1 MIHLTWFLFCLGSV
15 TAAELND
22 GEQIEFKSANPF
34 SFYHII
40 TDLDHQPVQDTYGIL
55 RFPENSQQETFPL
68 VIGVNGSKNWA
79 DHHLEYL
86 AMYRDMGFATFEPQS
101 FNSRQVSS
109 TVGEQISVTMAMMIL
124 DVYRALE
131 ILSRDDRI
139 DENNIAITGW
149 SLGGG
154 VALFSAWEPLIDAIG
169 VEARFAAHLSIYP
182 PCLVDMDLI
191 RFSPVPI
198 HILIGELDDWVTASA
213 CEDLVFDLQDEDVNI
228 EITVYPNA
236 HHGFDRKGPLV
247 SADRAY
253 ATGDCHFR
261 MRADGALLMNF
272 LNIPMITPLRQKIAL
287 GLCAD
292 RGTTIGGNVEA
303 RKASFEFARNFMTKY
318 LVQ

>member
-1 MIHLTWFLFCLGSV
+1 MIHLAWLLFCLGSV
-15 TAAELND
+15 TAAEPDD
-22 GEQIEFKSANPF
+22 GERIEFKSANPF

-40 TDLDHQPVQDTYGIL
+40 TDLDHQPIQDTYGIL
-55 RFPENSQQETFPL
+55 RFPKNTQQEPFPL

-109 TVGEQISVTMAMMIL
+109 TVGEQVSVTTAMMIL

-131 ILSRDDRI
+131 ILSQDDRI

-191 RFSPVPI
+191 RFSPAPI

-213 CEDLVFDLQDEDVNI
+213 CEELVSDLQDEDVTI

-236 HHGFDRKGPLV
+236 HHGFDRQGPLAT
-247 SADRAY
+247 ADRAY
-253 ATGDCHFR
+253 ATGGCHFR

-272 LNIPMITPLRQKIAL
+272 LNIPMTTPLRQKIAL

-303 RKASFEFARNFMTKY
+303 RKASFEFARSFMTKY

>member
-1 MIHLTWFLFCLGSV
+1 MIHLAWFLFCLGSV
-15 TAAELND
+15 TAAGLDD
-22 GEQIEFKSANPF
+22 GERIEFKSANPF

-40 TDLDHQPVQDTYGIL
+40 TDLDHQPIQDTYGIL
-55 RFPENSQQETFPL
+55 RFPENTQQETFPL

-169 VEARFAAHLSIYP
+169 VEARFAAHLSHYP
-182 PCLVDMDLI
+182 PCLVAMALI

-213 CEDLVFDLQDEDVNI
+213 CEDLVSELQDEDVNI

-236 HHGFDRKGPLV
+236 HHGFDRQGPL
-247 SADRAY
+247 ATAERAY
-253 ATGDCHFR
+253 ATGGCHFR

-272 LNIPMITPLRQKIAL
+272 LNIPMTTPLRQKIAL

-303 RKASFEFARNFMTKY
+303 RKASFEFARSFMTKY

>member
-1 MIHLTWFLFCLGSV
+1 MIHLVWFLFCLCSV
-15 TAAELND
+15 TAAELDN
-22 GEQIEFKSANPF
+22 GERIKFKSAHPF

-40 TDLDHQPVQDTYGIL
+40 TDLDHQPIQDTYGIL
-55 RFPENSQQETFPL
+55 RFPETTQQETFPL

-109 TVGEQISVTMAMMIL
+109 TVGEQISVTPAMMIL

-169 VEARFAAHLSIYP
+169 VEARFSAHLSIYP

-191 RFSPVPI
+191 RFSPAPI
-198 HILIGELDDWVTASA
+198 HILIGEMDDWVTASA
-213 CEDLVFDLQDEDVNI
+213 CEELVSDLQDEDVNI
-228 EITVYPNA
+228 EITVYPKA
-236 HHGFDRKGPLV
+236 HHGFDRKGSLV
-247 SADRAY
+247 STDQAY

-272 LNIPMITPLRQKIAL
+272 LNIPMTTPLRQKIAL

-303 RKASFEFARNFMTKY
+303 RKASFKFARNFMTKY